1 MKNILIAAAI
11 SGMMFAANAE
21 ESTTSEKSE
30 DKKPAK
36 AEKKAVKK
44 ADDKA
49 TKKADGKATKKADD
63 KAVKADDGKKVHCMG
78 INSCKGKS
86 ECAVDGAHGCSGA
99 NECKGKGWITVTMK
113 ECNEKKG
120 KVVN

>member
-21 ESTTSEKSE
+21 ESATSEKSE
-30 DKKPAK
+30 EKKPAK
-36 AEKKAVKK
+36 AEKKAV
-44 ADDKA
+44 
-49 TKKADGKATKKADD
+49 KKADGKATKKADD